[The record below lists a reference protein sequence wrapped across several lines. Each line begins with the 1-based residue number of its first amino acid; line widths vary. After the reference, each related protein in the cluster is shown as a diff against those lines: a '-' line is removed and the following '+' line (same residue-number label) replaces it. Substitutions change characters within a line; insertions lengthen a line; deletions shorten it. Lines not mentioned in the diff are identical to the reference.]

1 MVGKTTSS
9 FGEGN
14 FFRGM
19 LLVLGRV
26 RYDLCFC
33 CFVWFCLS
41 FKQLTF
47 FICGFCRWMMNFVW
61 SIGMEERDS
70 VVTLRGF
77 RWYYIYV
84 GICQV
89 NVPHV
94 FNWQSCESNMF
105 DSYGNRIRKQRQC
118 GGLYGFSTQGGF
130 CVLLFHLKNQQTLDV
145 MVRWNALILGRQWWS
160 CRLFGKRRC
169 RYWASEHVSDWDLW
183 KAQPFAEKEVE

>member
-1 MVGKTTSS
+1 
-9 FGEGN
+9 
-14 FFRGM
+14 
-19 LLVLGRV
+19 
-26 RYDLCFC
+26 
-33 CFVWFCLS
+33 
-41 FKQLTF
+41 
-47 FICGFCRWMMNFVW
+47 
-61 SIGMEERDS
+61 MEERDS

-145 MVRWNALILGRQWWS
+145 MVR
-160 CRLFGKRRC
+160 
-169 RYWASEHVSDWDLW
+169 
-183 KAQPFAEKEVE
+183 